1 MRYTDEEVERIAELG
16 RDPSNWRPA
25 GPEAWERGRRLAD
38 AISDS
43 YTDEDWRTIL
53 NRLTP
58 SRAAQYIL
66 SRPPDNRQH
75 LLELVEPDR
84 RIEVERLLT
93 VTA

>member
-1 MRYTDEEVERIAELG
+1 MPYSAEEIEHIAELG
-16 RDPSNWRPA
+16 RDPNNWRPA

-38 AISDS
+38 GIADS
-43 YTDEDWRTIL
+43 YADEDWRTIL

-66 SRPPDNRQH
+66 SRPPDDRHH
-75 LLELVEPDR
+75 LLELVQSDR
-84 RIEVERLLT
+84 RIEVQKFLT